1 MKFSTPFLL
10 HSSVL
15 VILVLPGILIRLN
28 RYKDSSDDSLKP
40 PSNVLHCRNPSLAPV
55 IAFISEFLSSI
66 VELMV
71 YRGLNAPPRDHSKYL
86 EEFEPEH
93 NEENASLLNK
103 ALGWGEKEDKK
114 GLSKNAIDIWSNEIF
129 RRGLVPAGEHQPAES
144 RGGGE

>member
-28 RYKDSSDDSLKP
+28 RYMVSSDDSLKP
-40 PSNVLHCRNPSLAPV
+40 PSNVLHYRNPSLAPV
-55 IAFISEFLSSI
+55 TAFISEFLSSI

-86 EEFEPEH
+86 EEFEPEQS
-93 NEENASLLNK
+93 EENVSVLNK
-103 ALGWGEKEDKK
+103 ALRCREKEDRS
-114 GLSKNAIDIWSNEIF
+114 GEI
-129 RRGLVPAGEHQPAES
+129 RVELTQ
-144 RGGGE
+144 